1 MSKKEVKRHLK
12 NIFVLEMTPKIGT
25 TCIAI
30 LAVIYF
36 FFNKKVIATAM
47 PLALT
52 GYKFFNFLGVDM
64 VGLFQGTSLPAD
76 IEKFFLNNSSLVMIF
91 GFAIGS
97 ILTNLLRGEYKP
109 SGLSKPSKVVMFML
123 GGFLVGF
130 GVQGIYGANIGEV
143 FGAISM
149 MSLSGWIVI
158 PFVMMGIYLS
168 KPILQMFN
176 K

>member
-12 NIFVLEMTPKIGT
+12 KIFVLEMTPKIGT

-47 PLALT
+47 PLSLI
-52 GYKFFNFLGVDM
+52 GYKFFNFLGLDIN
-64 VGLFQGTSLPAD
+64 GLLQETTLPVN
-76 IEKFFLNNSSLVMIF
+76 INNFFLNNPVLVMIF

-109 SGLSKPSKVVMFML
+109 AGLSKPSKVAMFML

-158 PFVMMGIYLS
+158 PFIMMGIYLS
-168 KPILQMFN
+168 KPILQ
-176 K
+176 KLGK